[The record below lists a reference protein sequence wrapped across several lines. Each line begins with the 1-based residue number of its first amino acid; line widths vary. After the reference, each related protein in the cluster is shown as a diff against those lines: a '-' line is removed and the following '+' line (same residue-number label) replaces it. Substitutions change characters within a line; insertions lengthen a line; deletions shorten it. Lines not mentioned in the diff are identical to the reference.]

1 MNDSIKILLIE
12 DNPGD
17 VRLLREMLAE
27 MPGTLFD
34 LECADRLSAGLQ
46 RLAAGETD
54 VILLDLSL
62 PDSRG
67 FDTFL
72 RVQAQAPRVPLIVMS
87 GLDDEA
93 LALKAVREG
102 AQDYL
107 VKGQFDGLL
116 LLRAI
121 RYAIERK
128 HAEEEIRQRT
138 AQLEAIRQV
147 GLELATELDLDTL
160 LHSIVTRAVQ
170 LLGGTAGGLYLYRPE
185 QDRLEWAV
193 SIGPKMPPVGAC
205 LQRGEGLAGK
215 VLETGELLIV
225 NDYQRWEG
233 RAAIYEGIP
242 LTAVI
247 GVPVRRGEE
256 FLGVLN
262 VTADPPRTFSPA
274 DAELLSLFAT
284 HAAIAVRN
292 ARLFQDEQEQRTL
305 AEALQKAAAAVN
317 STLDLD
323 QVLDH
328 ILEQVK
334 RVVPGDAF
342 NVMLVEDTTV
352 RIVRRHGYDRSAGAM
367 LPATAQFPMDRF
379 PNLQKMAQTGEALV
393 IPDTATDPEWVL
405 LEGQE
410 WLRSYVAAPIRV
422 GGLTVGFLNADGTR
436 PGQFTSADAQ
446 RLQAFAD
453 QAAIAIQNAW
463 LYREILNYAGQLE
476 QRVQERTAQ
485 LQAQYA
491 RLEAILRCSSDG
503 IVVADS
509 RGEILQTNPV
519 FQTWLSRTLSPE
531 DAERLREAVR
541 DLARRA
547 AERPERT
554 VELTGLDLQ
563 LSAAPITGTEPGA
576 EEAATVV
583 VAVHD
588 VSHLK
593 ALDRI
598 KSRFVS
604 NVSHELRTPI
614 TTIKLYATLL
624 QKAPPEKWQEYLSAL
639 TQEVDRQARLI
650 EDILEISRIDTG
662 RLELKFRPGSLNQ
675 LTQIAI
681 ASLQALAEQH
691 GLTLEC
697 CPADPVPPVL
707 ADPDRIVQVL
717 INLITNAIRYT
728 PEGGRVLVAT
738 GQERAD
744 GRDWAVVTV
753 KDTGIGIPEDELPHI
768 FERFFRGERPC
779 TMQIPGTGLGLAI
792 AKEIVELHG
801 GRIAVESRVDEGS
814 TFTVWLPL
822 AE

>member
-27 MPGTLFD
+27 MPGTPFD
-34 LECADRLSAGLQ
+34 LECADRLSAGLE
-46 RLAAGETD
+46 RLAAGEID

-72 RVQAQAPRVPLIVMS
+72 RVQGQAPRVPLVILS

-128 HAEEEIRQRT
+128 WAGEEIRQRT
-138 AQLEAIRQV
+138 AQLKAIRQV

-160 LHSIVTRAVQ
+160 LHSIVTRAVH

-185 QDRLEWAV
+185 QDVLEWAV
-193 SIGPKMPPVGAC
+193 SIGPKMLPIGTR

-215 VLETGELLIV
+215 VLETGKPLIV
-225 NDYQRWEG
+225 DDYQHWDG
-233 RAAIYEGIP
+233 RAAAYEGVAIA
-242 LTAVI
+242 AVI
-247 GVPVRRGEE
+247 GVPIRCGPE

-262 VTADPPRTFSPA
+262 VTAEPPRTFSPA
-274 DAELLSLFAT
+274 DAELLELFAA

-292 ARLFQDEQEQRTL
+292 ARLFQAEQEQRAL

-352 RIVRRHGYDRSAGAM
+352 RIVRWHGYDRPGSAT
-367 LPATAQFPMDRF
+367 LPATAQFPMDCF
-379 PNLQKMAQTGEALV
+379 PTLQKMAQTGEALV
-393 IPDTATDPEWVL
+393 IPDTTADPEWVL
-405 LEGQE
+405 LAGQE

-422 GGLTVGFLNADGTR
+422 GGLTVGFLNVDGMR
-436 PGQFTSADAQ
+436 PGQFAPADAQ
-446 RLQAFAD
+446 WLQAFAD

-509 RGEILQTNPV
+509 GGEILQTNPV

-541 DLARRA
+541 DLARQA
-547 AERPERT
+547 SERPERT

-563 LSAAPITGTEPGA
+563 LSAAPITEQGMEQSA
-576 EEAATVV
+576 VV
-583 VAVHD
+583 IAIHD

-593 ALDRI
+593 TLDRI

-604 NVSHELRTPI
+604 NISHELRTPI

-624 QKAPPEKWQEYLSAL
+624 QKAPPEKWPEYLSAL
-639 TQEVDRQARLI
+639 TQEADRQSRLI

-662 RLELKFRPGSLNQ
+662 RLELKPRPSSLHQITQ
-675 LTQIAI
+675 LAI
-681 ASLQALAEQH
+681 ASLRAMAEQH

-697 CPADPVPPVL
+697 RPADPVPPVL
-707 ADPDRIVQVL
+707 TDPDRIVQVL

-728 PEGGRVLVAT
+728 PQGGHVLVST

-744 GRDWAVVTV
+744 GRDWAIVTV
-753 KDTGIGIPEDELPHI
+753 RDTGIGIPEDELPHI

-779 TMQIPGTGLGLAI
+779 MMQIPGTGLGLAI

-801 GRIAVESRVDEGS
+801 GRITVESRLDEGS